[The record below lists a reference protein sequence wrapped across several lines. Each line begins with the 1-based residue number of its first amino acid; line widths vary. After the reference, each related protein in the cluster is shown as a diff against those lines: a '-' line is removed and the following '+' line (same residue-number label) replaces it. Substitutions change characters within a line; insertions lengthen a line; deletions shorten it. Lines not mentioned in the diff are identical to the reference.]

1 MERLS
6 GRRQTRR
13 GTCNHVQILALIV
26 TCLIGLTGCGASAS
40 TTAPSAAVASIG
52 PPITTP
58 SSPLGSSGQRASA
71 RIVTPKPSASTGT
84 ATAFNFNVTVS
95 NGSFNT
101 LELDVPAG
109 QPFTIDFRNA
119 DSDPALMHDVD
130 IRDLNGKTIVDQK
143 PIGGGQSVE
152 YHYPGLKAGQYLFIC
167 SLHPEKFQ
175 TGRITVT

>member
-1 MERLS
+1 
-6 GRRQTRR
+6 
-13 GTCNHVQILALIV
+13 
-26 TCLIGLTGCGASAS
+26 
-40 TTAPSAAVASIG
+40 
-52 PPITTP
+52 
-58 SSPLGSSGQRASA
+58 
-71 RIVTPKPSASTGT
+71 
-84 ATAFNFNVTVS
+84 
-95 NGSFNT
+95 

-167 SLHPEKFQ
+167 SLHPGEVPDRTNHGYVE
-175 TGRITVT
+175 TGPPRSHLLPHRRRSRPSRHRTRRPMTM